1 MVTHNDMVE
10 MLTNYDY
17 TIDATS
23 DAGGAPE
30 TFGPEAGNGIIS
42 AQQMC
47 RWVADNCAQACPG
60 ESSTMMRLT
69 RIVLQKIFQGRSRP
83 RLMTSGPESCK
94 IIFFF
99 RCHNIIEKGCD
110 TSRPGPL
117 LPLEFSGKLGL
128 LEPNLFRRTMYKKCR
143 VLKRAASPNRTSV
156 SASSVIF

>member
-1 MVTHNDMVE
+1 MAPTICHMSQLVVPLPFQVVTHNDMVE
-10 MLTNYDY
+10 MLTDYDY

-94 IIFFF
+94 IIFFSDA
-99 RCHNIIEKGCD
+99 IISLRKGVIPLA
-110 TSRPGPL
+110 PGR
-117 LPLEFSGKLGL
+117 FCRWNFLG
-128 LEPNLFRRTMYKKCR
+128 NW
-143 VLKRAASPNRTSV
+143 V
-156 SASSVIF
+156 SLNPIFFEEQCTKNAVC